1 MTRSSRQ
8 VPIFS
13 LAGGTIKHPIAPQ
26 QASLALIPILLSLGT
41 TTIFVEPLQG
51 DGSRSGSTIVAQAV
65 TESDSELR
73 DRVQTEVD
81 SSFRRTLA
89 LLNLVLVFLFLLPT
103 IAGVGVW
110 FLLAKLTDQVFIV
123 QQEIESLKADAIG
136 QIQESINEAR
146 NTLYQLEQNTTKAD
160 EAIESLKVQTMIQV
174 LESETEDSLVAEV
187 LETPE
192 KAIANNSSGVSDDSN
207 SETSESSESSE
218 SSDSLESSES
228 PETSESSEDLVNSAK
243 EKEPE
248 TPSRDRIIAEAHEL
262 AKQAEKLFL
271 SNQLESAVAAYN
283 QALKLEP
290 NLAEVWNNRGVV
302 LTKLKRYQEAIAS
315 YEKAIQIRTDYPD
328 AWSNRGVALGKLN
341 YYQAAIFSYD
351 RAIALKPD
359 YLDAWN
365 NRGQAL
371 MNLEQYDEAIASYNQ
386 AAKIRPNFYKIWYN
400 KARCYALK
408 GNRELAIENL
418 KRAIRINPEAVRKFA
433 QQEPDFAGICQEQKF
448 QQLLNRA

>member
-13 LAGGTIKHPIAPQ
+13 LPGGTIKHRIPQQ
-26 QASLALIPILLSLGT
+26 QASLAVIPILLSLGT
-41 TTIFVEPLQG
+41 TTIFVEPLQW
-51 DGSRSGSTIVAQAV
+51 DGSRSSSHIVAQAV
-65 TESDSELR
+65 TESDWELR

-110 FLLAKLTDQVFIV
+110 FLLSKLTDQVFIV

-136 QIQESINEAR
+136 QIEQSINEAR

-174 LESETEDSLVAEV
+174 PESETDDSLVSPV
-187 LETPE
+187 SETTQN
-192 KAIANNSSGVSDDSN
+192 AIANNSAGISDDSN
-207 SETSESSESSE
+207 SQTPETAETSE
-218 SSDSLESSES
+218 D
-228 PETSESSEDLVNSAK
+228 K

-271 SNQLESAVAAYN
+271 SNQLESAVDAYN

-351 RAIALKPD
+351 RALALKPD

-400 KARCYALK
+400 KARCYALT

-418 KRAIRINPEAVRKFA
+418 QRALRINPDAVQKFA

-448 QQLLNRA
+448 QKLLNTK